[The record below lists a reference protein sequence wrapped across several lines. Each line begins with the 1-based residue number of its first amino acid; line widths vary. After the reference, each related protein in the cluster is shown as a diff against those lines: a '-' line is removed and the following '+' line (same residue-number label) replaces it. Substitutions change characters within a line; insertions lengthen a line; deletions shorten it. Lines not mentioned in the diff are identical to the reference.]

1 MRRGGLPSAL
11 RSPMGELPK
20 MASAAIPRLRPL
32 SLRVAVRR
40 SAPITDVTS
49 LAAEKEPATQLL
61 VRLVD
66 RDVRAG
72 HPRVPDE
79 KSRGREPAKSST
91 DDVCPHRLS
100 PGLCGG
106 ALKPITT

>member
-1 MRRGGLPSAL
+1 
-11 RSPMGELPK
+11 MGELPK

-32 SLRVAVRR
+32 SLRIVAVRM
-40 SAPITDVTS
+40 SASLTDRTS
-49 LAAEKEPATQLL
+49 RAAEKEPATQLL

-79 KSRGREPAKSST
+79 KSRGREPPPNPPPMM
-91 DDVCPHRLS
+91 C
-100 PGLCGG
+100 
-106 ALKPITT
+106 ALIGFLPDSVAAL